1 MLGLLISLILA
12 YLIGSIPT
20 SFIFAKVLKGVDIR
34 KHGSGNVGATNVFRV
49 VGKIP
54 GIIALIIDILKGVLA
69 VLILPNIFFNNTI
82 GITLGLELYKIL
94 LGMCAISGHVWTVFL
109 NFKGGKG
116 VATTA
121 GVIIALAPKVFAGSA
136 AIWVL
141 VFSIFKIVS
150 IASITASIFLPIFA
164 LLFQRS
170 IAIILFCVLLSLV
183 GAYKHKANIKRLLRG
198 EEKKLI

>member
-1 MLGLLISLILA
+1 MLGLLASLILA

-54 GIIALIIDILKGVLA
+54 AVIALIIDILKGVLA

-82 GITLGLELYKIL
+82 GITLGLELYTIL
-94 LGMCAISGHVWTVFL
+94 IGVCAISGHVWTVFL

-121 GVIIALAPKVFAGSA
+121 GVMIALAPKVFAGSA

-170 IAIILFCVLLSLV
+170 IAIILFCVLLALV
-183 GAYKHKANIKRLLRG
+183 GTYKHKANIKRLLRG